1 MADSRCFVQLSHP
14 GREHERDHGPHK
26 AWNRMDYGH
35 ARKFML
41 LHGEWI
47 EEDGARQAG
56 DLHAWGEW
64 EAESELVSTLN
75 PPAGD
80 WLHPR
85 YLWRPYYVPK
95 SSYEGL
101 HNTDPFIFGQRFLY
115 SNCGQPKRPGLRQ
128 LDRRSVIAFGS
139 SKKVRGE
146 WRWMLDTVLV
156 VRDFKDYPWSDAR
169 NALRD
174 WAPSTFLDVTI
185 SPLTGDAG
193 QSTPASCAPTPTG
206 CTPTIPTEG
215 ATTDDLLRLYRG
227 ATPDD
232 PVDGMF
238 SFFPASPAGGD
249 SGFTRPFIELP
260 ADYLNP
266 KSAQSPK
273 GLRRNRTPDELRGL
287 WGQLVEQVR
296 DAGLV
301 LGAHAELPERR

>member
-1 MADSRCFVQLSHP
+1 MADSRCFAQLSHP
-14 GREHERDHGPHK
+14 GREHEPDRGPHK
-26 AWNRMDYGH
+26 AWNRMEYGH
-35 ARKFML
+35 ARKFMQ

-47 EEDGARQAG
+47 DEDGNRQTG

-64 EAESELVSTLN
+64 EPESELVSTLD

-101 HNTDPFIFGQRFLY
+101 HNTDPFIFGPRFLY
-115 SNCGQPKRPGLRQ
+115 SNCFQPSKPGLRQ
-128 LDRRSVIAFGS
+128 LDRGSVIAFGS
-139 SKKVRGE
+139 SRKIDGE

-156 VRDFKDYPWSDAR
+156 VRDFKDYYWSDAR
-169 NALRD
+169 NELGD

-185 SPLTGDAG
+185 SPLTGDTG
-193 QSTPASCAPTPTG
+193 QSTPRRCAPTG
-206 CTPTIPTEG
+206 
-215 ATTDDLLRLYRG
+215 DQLRLYRG

-238 SFFPASPAGGD
+238 SFFPASPSGGD
-249 SGFTRPFIELP
+249 PGFRRPFIDLP
-260 ADYLNP
+260 AEYVNP
-266 KSAQSPK
+266 AAFRSPR
-273 GLRRNRTPDELRGL
+273 GFRRNRTPDELRGL
-287 WGQLVEQVR
+287 WDRLVEQVH

-301 LGAHAELPERR
+301 LGTYAELPERR

>member
-1 MADSRCFVQLSHP
+1 
-14 GREHERDHGPHK
+14 
-26 AWNRMDYGH
+26 
-35 ARKFML
+35 
-41 LHGEWI
+41 
-47 EEDGARQAG
+47 
-56 DLHAWGEW
+56 
-64 EAESELVSTLN
+64 
-75 PPAGD
+75 
-80 WLHPR
+80 
-85 YLWRPYYVPK
+85 
-95 SSYEGL
+95 
-101 HNTDPFIFGQRFLY
+101 
-115 SNCGQPKRPGLRQ
+115 
-128 LDRRSVIAFGS
+128 
-139 SKKVRGE
+139 
-146 WRWMLDTVLV
+146 MLDTVLV

-174 WAPSTFLDVTI
+174 WAPNTFLDVTI

-193 QSTPASCAPTPTG
+193 QSTPASCAPTPTEF
-206 CTPTIPTEG
+206 TPTIPTEG

-301 LGAHAELPERR
+301 LGTHAELPERR